1 MEKRTAKGPPPGPPR
16 IEIIGISGIP
26 EVREGDPLAKII
38 STAAAAQGTSVDDG
52 DVVVVTQK
60 VVSKA
65 EGRTVDLANIEPS
78 TFANNFAAESDR
90 DPRMIELVLQQSRS
104 IVRADPARGVLITET
119 LHGFVCANAG
129 VDASNVPGEEMVALL
144 PEDPDAS
151 ASRILEHIGGQIGVI
166 ISDTFGRAWREGHV
180 NFAIG
185 VAGMDPIEDYRGKPD
200 STGQEM
206 KVTQIAAADELAS
219 ACELVMAKTAGVPA
233 AVVKGYPFTPGHM
246 GSATLLRDRSV
257 DLFR

>member
-1 MEKRTAKGPPPGPPR
+1 M
-16 IEIIGISGIP
+16 P
-26 EVREGDPLAKII
+26 EVRQGGPLAEMI
-38 STAAAAQGTSVDDG
+38 ADGAAAQGTAIDDG

-65 EGRTVDLANIEPS
+65 EGRTVDLATIEPS
-78 TFANNFAAESDR
+78 TFATSFAAESGR
-90 DPRMIELVLQQSRS
+90 DARLIELVLQQSRS

-129 VDASNVPGEEMVALL
+129 VDASNVPGEEIVALL

-151 ASRILEHIGGQIGVI
+151 ASRILERLGGQIGVI

-185 VAGMDPIEDYRGKPD
+185 VAGIDPMEDYRGKPD

-233 AVVKGYPFTPGHM
+233 AVVRGYPFTPGNL